1 MPDSI
6 VPHWRV
12 AVTRDEPADGPLS
25 RALVAASFAPVACP
39 VLVEAPP
46 ADVAALADAAAA
58 LAAYDWI
65 VCASV
70 RSVTALAAARHAP
83 WPSGIRT
90 AAVGPRTAAALV
102 AAGATPAP
110 LAGDADGADSLWT
123 RLRAADQWPG
133 RRVLLA
139 TTPGGR
145 RTLAESLAAAGA
157 LVHDVDAYQ
166 MSPRPAALIAEA
178 WRAAAPDAV
187 VVASARVAAT
197 LVEAV
202 GAGRLRGL
210 AAVVAIGHSTATALT
225 AAAVPCAVAARAD
238 FGDAVA
244 ALAAERA
251 RAVAP

>member
-1 MPDSI
+1 
-6 VPHWRV
+6 
-12 AVTRDEPADGPLS
+12 
-25 RALVAASFAPVACP
+25 

-46 ADVAALADAAAA
+46 PAVAALVDAAAA
-58 LAAYDWI
+58 LATYDWI

-70 RSVTALAAARHAP
+70 RSVTALAAARRDA
-83 WPSGIRT
+83 WPSGLRT

-110 LAGDADGADSLWT
+110 LAGDTDGADSLWT
-123 RLRAADQWPG
+123 QLRAADQWPG

-157 LVHDVDAYQ
+157 LVHEVNAYQ
-166 MSPRPAALIAEA
+166 MSPQPAERIADA
-178 WRAAAPDAV
+178 WQTAAPEAA
-187 VVASARVAAT
+187 VVASARVAAA

-210 AAVVAIGHSTATALT
+210 AAVVAIGHTTAAALA